1 MLKHLHAD
9 LDDTG
14 ILRASA
20 PEILGPL
27 VDREGGEILC
37 KLLRHLHGDPQDLG
51 LWEVLQGEA
60 WVLSHPEH
68 AHWKSEPADM
78 LQHLRAIEAR
88 SAQHGPKQPARVL
101 HIDREIQYTVERSAA
116 GLALEV
122 MVSHSFAWYPV
133 RVALS
138 ALEVDDW
145 IVFGPSS
152 TRVLADAFLADQ
164 KGFLAGR

>member
-122 MVSHSFAWYPV
+122 MVSHSFAWY
-133 RVALS
+133 LS
-138 ALEVDDW
+138 L
-145 IVFGPSS
+145 IHI
-152 TRVLADAFLADQ
+152 
-164 KGFLAGR
+164 